1 MSDKLFRVLIVEDDP
16 IAETIAA
23 ELLKHFH
30 CTIDTAE
37 NPQQALEQVNSYY
50 YDLIFMDIGLDGL
63 DGFEVSE
70 RIRNNTDKNSST
82 PIVALTRYEGE
93 DIEKRCHELSMNGY
107 LVKPMTFEKC
117 RKVLDKFLAGEFWLT

>member
-1 MSDKLFRVLIVEDDP
+1 VPNKLFRVLIVEDDV
-16 IAETIAA
+16 IAEKVAA

-30 CTIDTAE
+30 CTIDTAKT
-37 NPQQALEQVNSYY
+37 PQKALEQVAAHY
-50 YDLIFMDIGLDGL
+50 YDLIFMDIGLDGM

-70 RIRNNTDKNSST
+70 RIRHNTDKNHST

-93 DIEKRCHELSMNGY
+93 DIQDRCHELSMNGY
-107 LVKPMTFEKC
+107 LVKPLTFDKC